1 MHYNLHRLNF
11 FFSEIISHYLRRL
24 EALNTE
30 LNTDL
35 NIKTLVL

>member
-11 FFSEIISHYLRRL
+11 FSEIISHCLRRL
-24 EALNTE
+24 EA